1 MFGMF
6 LILLAAVL
14 FVRLAFGF
22 GRAGHLDYTYD
33 ARELNYHFYS
43 RWVFASWLLGAG
55 LALRSGWELKWA
67 IAVVLALHVLMMPA
81 KWLLAR
87 LLMMARWT
95 RQDDAAPPTDDS
107 GFKKLRDAEAALAP
121 KVDDEEET

>member
-1 MFGMF
+1 MLGMF
-6 LILLAAVL
+6 LILLAAL
-14 FVRLAFGF
+14 LYLRLAYGF
-22 GRAGHLDYTYD
+22 GRVGHLEYTYD

-55 LALRSGWELKWA
+55 LALRPGWELKWA

-87 LLMMARWT
+87 LLMIFRWT
-95 RQDDAAPPTDDS
+95 RQDAAAAPADDS
-107 GFKKLRDAEAALAP
+107 GFKKLRDVEAALAP
-121 KVDDEEET
+121 KVDDEGDT

>member
-6 LILLAAVL
+6 LILLAAL
-14 FVRLAFGF
+14 LYLRLAYGF
-22 GRAGHLDYTYD
+22 GRDGHLDYTYD

-55 LALRSGWELKWA
+55 LALRPGWELKWA
-67 IAVVLALHVLMMPA
+67 IGVVLALHVLMMPA

-95 RQDDAAPPTDDS
+95 DHSDAPAPDMDS
-107 GFKKLRDAEAALAP
+107 GFKKLSAAEEVAG
-121 KVDDEEET
+121 KDTEENGQT